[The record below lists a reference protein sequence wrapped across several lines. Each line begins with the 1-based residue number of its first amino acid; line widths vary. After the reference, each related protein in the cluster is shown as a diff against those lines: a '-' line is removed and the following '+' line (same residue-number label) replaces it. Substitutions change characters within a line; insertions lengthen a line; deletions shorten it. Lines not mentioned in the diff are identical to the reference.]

1 MKMND
6 IINEVADN
14 FGLSPEQRKLA
25 NLGRVLMTAATT
37 TKDDAL
43 SNVMAK
49 VGDQLTN
56 YGALFGP
63 TTPEELVKKSG
74 VSIQVIKKL
83 LSYAD
88 KLHTQQSKLKA
99 DHADSGLDDLDNDDN
114 DFIEP
119 DDDAMAAQADQAAR
133 AKRD

>member
-6 IINEVADN
+6 VINEVEDN

-37 TKDDAL
+37 TKDDDL
-43 SNVMAK
+43 SNTMAK
-49 VGDQLTN
+49 VGNQLTN

>member
-6 IINEVADN
+6 IINEVEDN

-25 NLGRVLMTAATT
+25 NYGRILMDQATT

-43 SNVMAK
+43 SNVMAV
-49 VGDQLTN
+49 VGDSLTN
-56 YGALFGP
+56 FGAIFGAKNLK
-63 TTPEELVKKSG
+63 ELVAKTG
-74 VSIQVIKKL
+74 VSAEVIKKL
-83 LSYAD
+83 LNHAD
-88 KLHTQQSKLKA
+88 NIATTQSKLKS
-99 DHADSGLDDLDNDDN
+99 DHADSGLDDLDTDDN
-114 DFIEP
+114 DFNEP

>member
-6 IINEVADN
+6 IINEVEDN

-25 NLGRVLMTAATT
+25 NYGRILMDQATT

-43 SNVMAK
+43 SNVMAV
-49 VGDQLTN
+49 VGDSLTN
-56 YGALFGP
+56 FGAI
-63 TTPEELVKKSG
+63 
-74 VSIQVIKKL
+74 VSAEVIKKL
-83 LSYAD
+83 LNHAD
-88 KLHTQQSKLKA
+88 NIATTQSKLKS
-99 DHADSGLDDLDNDDN
+99 DHADSGLDDLDTDDN
-114 DFIEP
+114 DFNEP

>member
-1 MKMND
+1 MND
-6 IINEVADN
+6 VINEVADN

-37 TKDDAL
+37 TKDDEL

-63 TTPEELVKKSG
+63 KNPKELVAKSG
-74 VSIQVIKKL
+74 VSMEVIKKL
-83 LSYAD
+83 LAYAD
-88 KLHTQQSKLKA
+88 KLDKSKSALQT
-99 DHADSGLDDLDNDDN
+99 DHNDSGLDDTDNDDN
-114 DFIEP
+114 DFNEP

>member
-1 MKMND
+1 MND
-6 IINEVADN
+6 IINEVEDN

-37 TKDDAL
+37 TKDDDL
-43 SNVMAK
+43 SNTMAK
-49 VGDQLTN
+49 VGNQLTN

>member
-37 TKDDAL
+37 TKDDDL
-43 SNVMAK
+43 SNTMAK
-49 VGDQLTN
+49 VGNQLTN

>member
-63 TTPEELVKKSG
+63 KNPKELVAKSG
-74 VSIQVIKKL
+74 VSMEVIKKL
-83 LSYAD
+83 LAYAD
-88 KLHTQQSKLKA
+88 KIDTSHDALKA
-99 DHADSGLDDLDNDDN
+99 DHADSGLDDTDNDDN
-114 DFIEP
+114 DFNEP